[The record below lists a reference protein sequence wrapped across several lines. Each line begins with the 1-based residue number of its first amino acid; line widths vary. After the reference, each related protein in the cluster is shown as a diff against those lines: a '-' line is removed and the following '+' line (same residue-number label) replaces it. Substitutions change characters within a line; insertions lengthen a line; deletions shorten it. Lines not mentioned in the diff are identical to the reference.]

1 MSTNKQAYNKAIVK
15 ELSCNYKTVFRRYGY
30 NSLDSIE
37 YEKLYRFLKPVY
49 TYIENDYVI
58 FKWCNQRQERKL
70 MEV

>member
-15 ELSCNYKTVFRRYGY
+15 ELSNNYKTVFKYYGY

-37 YEKLYRFLKPVY
+37 YEKLYRFLKPAY

-58 FKWCNQRQERKL
+58 FTRCNQRQELKL
-70 MEV
+70 IG